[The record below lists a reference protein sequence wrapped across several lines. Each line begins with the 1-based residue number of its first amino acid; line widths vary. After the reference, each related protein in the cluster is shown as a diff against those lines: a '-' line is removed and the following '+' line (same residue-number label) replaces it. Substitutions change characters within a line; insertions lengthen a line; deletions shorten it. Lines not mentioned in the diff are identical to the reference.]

1 MNVIFIQSLP
11 GQTGTWDPSA
21 RPPINTSRIFLARV
35 SADGLQTYSQPLK
48 KCIFLGGRGG
58 GKFLKKYSD
67 QLFLANQAILRTF
80 VFLKKFFF
88 FGGGV
93 NIKRRKNCWSIF

>member
-1 MNVIFIQSLP
+1 
-11 GQTGTWDPSA
+11 
-21 RPPINTSRIFLARV
+21 V

-80 VFLKKFFF
+80 VFLKYGKY
-88 FGGGV
+88 GRYGKYQRYV
-93 NIKRRKNCWSIF
+93 NHGKYGK

>member
-80 VFLKKFFF
+80 VFLKK
-88 FGGGV
+88 
-93 NIKRRKNCWSIF
+93 